1 MAMDG
6 LLSLIELSVCELL
19 YLFGGGL
26 NSTYRLDS
34 DSYLHSLLVGR
45 GGGTINIDDIC
56 IWCMLKKTTTN
67 KQHHDN
73 NGEGT
78 ELLGL
83 LTHSCCCCFWG

>member
-45 GGGTINIDDIC
+45 GGTINIDDIC

-67 KQHHDN
+67 K
-73 NGEGT
+73 
-78 ELLGL
+78 
-83 LTHSCCCCFWG
+83 